1 VVDVGRVKSDNV
13 AASEVAV
20 RFLYALG
27 LADVVMNGF
36 VESVER
42 LEMGGRGGVDGLFE
56 GKDVERGKG
65 MVTLS
70 SKEGGGFGG

>member
-1 VVDVGRVKSDNV
+1 
-13 AASEVAV
+13 
-20 RFLYALG
+20 
-27 LADVVMNGF
+27 